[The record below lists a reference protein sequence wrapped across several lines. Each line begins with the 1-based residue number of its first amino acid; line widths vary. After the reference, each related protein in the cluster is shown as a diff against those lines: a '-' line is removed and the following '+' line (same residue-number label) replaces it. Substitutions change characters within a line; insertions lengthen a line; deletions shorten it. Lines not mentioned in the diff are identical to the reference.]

1 MAHGHRRGINHG
13 LPCHCKHLD
22 ELFEEQL
29 HIIMAGVYGDVAD
42 RDWSTYSHSGPT
54 AIEDPN
60 LYFSLIHC
68 SIALDEYLDL
78 AS

>member
-1 MAHGHRRGINHG
+1 M
-13 LPCHCKHLD
+13 
-22 ELFEEQL
+22 
-29 HIIMAGVYGDVAD
+29 IMAGVYGDVAD
-42 RDWSTYSHSGPT
+42 RDWYTYSHSGPT

-60 LYFSLIHC
+60 SYFSLIHC